1 MPQRFWILLSSILLL
16 GVISYPFAIIGGKV
30 VYIERAISADAKQK
44 GLSSRDSLGENSGML
59 FEFTAKERYVFWMK
73 EMRFPIDIVWI
84 DGGRVVALDE
94 QAQIPSE
101 GSEDSLKRYY
111 APQEVDRVLEIPAG
125 SAKKWGI
132 SVNSRLYAW

>member
-1 MPQRFWILLSSILLL
+1 MPQRFWILLGSMLLL
-16 GVISYPFAIIGGKV
+16 WLISYQFAIIGGKV

-44 GLSSRDSLGENSGML
+44 GLSNRDSLGENSGML
-59 FEFTAKERYVFWMK
+59 FEFATKEQYTFWMK
-73 EMRFPIDIVWI
+73 EMRFPIDIIWI
-84 DGGRVVALDE
+84 DGSRVVALDE

-111 APQEVDRVLEIPAG
+111 APQKVNRVLEIPAG